1 MCEGEPPPGAL
12 STAVYGPGRRGAAA
26 HAERRLDAAQRRG
39 AAVADLR
46 SRERA
51 DEAALRQEQIEHV
64 TTLGQRE

>member
-51 DEAALRQEQIEHV
+51 DEAALR
-64 TTLGQRE
+64 

>member
-1 MCEGEPPPGAL
+1 MCEGEPTPGAL

-26 HAERRLDAAQRRG
+26 HAERRLDAAQRGG

-46 SRERA
+46 SRKRA

-64 TTLGQRE
+64 TTLGQRV